1 MLSEE
6 SEPDVEESFVFRTFD
21 EDEYESPAES
31 DDDEDL
37 LGRPKIVTK
46 KTRGQMGSME
56 TLVTSYWIT
65 LNFRC
70 VLKQGTRGKRREH
83 IPLAEG

>member
-31 DDDEDL
+31 DDDEYQDA
-37 LGRPKIVTK
+37 PK
-46 KTRGQMGSME
+46 S
-56 TLVTSYWIT
+56 
-65 LNFRC
+65 
-70 VLKQGTRGKRREH
+70 
-83 IPLAEG
+83 